1 MGDLVVKSNFLVDA
15 SHKLGEA
22 EQRLILLAIA
32 QANDNCKTMEELR
45 GQRLTITTAEYMQRF
60 GVSNQTAQES
70 LRKAVM
76 GLYRAEWGYRFIDET
91 GDLVVCYERFTQSA
105 RYIKN
110 KGVVSFVFADAIIQ
124 HLMELQKN
132 FTKYQI
138 REIAD
143 LSSKYAMRLYEL
155 IIRWVDTKKKSSS
168 CYIKLEDLRFHF
180 GLLPTE
186 YKQTSEFKRN
196 ILDVAVNQ
204 INEKTN
210 LKVSYEQKKQ
220 GRVIV
225 GFRFDVK
232 LKKGATL
239 PKIPLE
245 NDATNA
251 AKAADFSGLPPYI
264 LAHCERWGVDF
275 KTLEALNKLEAWE
288 CETVFQKALENID
301 YQEKITAQKHE
312 EMSDFRRRNILQKAV
327 AEKWGVADEQ
337 RKAAAEQAEK
347 ERAAREAAEREKAA
361 ADAAERQAKDR
372 ANNERKK
379 QELLEVLAELS
390 EDEKTVIFD
399 EVAARLP
406 GVLGDYF
413 QKKRE
418 DGGDLWANPLHLRC
432 AFKVLS
438 ID

>member
-22 EQRLILLAIA
+22 EQHLILLAIA

-45 GQRLTITTAEYMQRF
+45 GQRLTITAAEYMQRF
-60 GVSNQTAQES
+60 GVSNQAAQKN
-70 LRKAVM
+70 LKKAVM
-76 GLYRAEWGYRFIDET
+76 GLFEAKWGYRFIDET

-110 KGVVSFVFADAIIQ
+110 KGVVSFVFADAIIP
-124 HLMELQKN
+124 HLMELQRN
-132 FTKYQI
+132 FTKYHI

-155 IIRWVDTKKKSSS
+155 LTRFINQDQKSGWR
-168 CYIKLEDLRFHF
+168 YISLEDLRFHF
-180 GLLPTE
+180 GLLPNE
-186 YKQTSEFKRN
+186 YKRMGDFKN
-196 ILDVAVNQ
+196 DVLDLSVNQ

-210 LKVSYEQKKQ
+210 LKVSYTQKKQ

-232 LKKGATL
+232 LKKGAAL

-264 LAHCERWGVDF
+264 LAHCERWGVNF
-275 KTLEALNKLEAWE
+275 ETLEALNKLEAWE

-390 EDEKTVIFD
+390 EDDKNVIFD

-406 GVLGDYF
+406 GGFRDRF
-413 QKKRE
+413 QEKRE
-418 DGGDLWANPLHLRC
+418 NGGDLWTFPLYLRHAC
-432 AFKVLS
+432 AVCGIL
-438 ID
+438 